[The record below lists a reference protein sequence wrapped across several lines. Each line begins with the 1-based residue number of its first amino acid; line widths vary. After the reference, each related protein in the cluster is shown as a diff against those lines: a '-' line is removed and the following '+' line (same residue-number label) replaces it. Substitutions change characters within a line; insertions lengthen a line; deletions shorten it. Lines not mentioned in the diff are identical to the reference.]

1 MKSLRSKF
9 NCWTLFIALIK
20 LNMQQNFNL
29 KAGSHCM
36 TLNYM
41 FSSLIF
47 HLQIIIANKTLSL
60 GLDWVCSEC
69 MCATATCVI
78 CIMQISRSSC
88 DVDCKAE
95 RASLKLRNVDSVMKS
110 TLQLRVCI
118 LFCLF
123 YGQQNLHFF
132 ENVCVLCFV
141 GVVIEKLLICMHSP
155 TNVQERDGRR
165 Q

>member
-1 MKSLRSKF
+1 MCFSPHPEFVLLLVLALLLQVEVINISIMKSLWSKF
-9 NCWTLFIALIK
+9 KCWTLFIALIK

-60 GLDWVCSEC
+60 GLDWVCSEYVC
-69 MCATATCVI
+69 DSNLCHLHKLW
-78 CIMQISRSSC
+78 SSC
-88 DVDCKAE
+88 DVDCKAK

-110 TLQLRVCI
+110 TLQLRICI

-123 YGQQNLHFF
+123 
-132 ENVCVLCFV
+132 
-141 GVVIEKLLICMHSP
+141 
-155 TNVQERDGRR
+155 
-165 Q
+165 